1 MKTKGVKSIDIKER
15 IEEANAEAF
24 NRIVGADPMLI
35 DIVPAGEV
43 VPGLEDRMVL
53 HSGPPVDWE
62 HMSGAQRGAVTAMT
76 IFEGWAS
83 DIQSAEELL
92 ASGGIKFD
100 PNHHHDAVGPMAGT
114 ISKSLPVYVAV
125 SYTHLRAHETR
136 EDLVCRL
143 LLEKKK

>member
-1 MKTKGVKSIDIKER
+1 
-15 IEEANAEAF
+15 
-24 NRIVGADPMLI
+24 MLI

-76 IFEGWAS
+76 IFEGWAG
-83 DIQSAEELL
+83 DTQSAEELL

-114 ISKSLPVYVAV
+114 ISKSLPVYVVENQA
-125 SYTHLRAHETR
+125 HGNRAY
-136 EDLVCRL
+136 CRL
-143 LLEKKK
+143 VEDEQQFGNYSRGSIDGLRMWRDVWALSLIHI